1 MFSRL
6 AAIVVPW
13 WARALALTFACA
25 SVFLL
30 GQLHGERIAGEK
42 HSDYVSKQA
51 AQTVKIVKAQ
61 AKVVIETQIKY
72 VDRIKT
78 IYTKGETIEKQ
89 VPIYITSADNAACTI
104 NAGFVRAYDA
114 AWQNQP
120 AGPATDADREPA
132 AISLTD
138 VAETDAHNATSCHA
152 WREQALGWREFY
164 KRLLEAT
171 NKPE

>member
-6 AAIVVPW
+6 AAIALPW
-13 WARALALTFACA
+13 WARALALIFACV

-42 HSDYVSKQA
+42 HTDYISAQA
-51 AQTVKIVKAQ
+51 AQSVKIVKAQ

-104 NAGFVRAYDA
+104 NTGFVRAYDA
-114 AWQNQP
+114 AWTNQP
-120 AGPATDADREPA
+120 AGPATDADRGPA
-132 AISLTD
+132 AVSLTD

-164 KRLLEAT
+164 KKLQETT
-171 NKPE
+171 NKPD